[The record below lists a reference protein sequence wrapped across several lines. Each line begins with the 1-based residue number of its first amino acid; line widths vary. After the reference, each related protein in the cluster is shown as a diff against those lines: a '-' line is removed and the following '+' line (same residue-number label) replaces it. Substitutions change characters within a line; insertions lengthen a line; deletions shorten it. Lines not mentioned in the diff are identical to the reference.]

1 MAVRAAGGR
10 VEGWARPDGSTGA
23 VCCCSWWFGFV
34 GVDGALRL
42 ERCSTLSHSSGLQ
55 VMISEF

>member
-10 VEGWARPDGSTGA
+10 VEGRARPDGSTGA

-34 GVDGALRL
+34 GVDGALRF
-42 ERCSTLSHSSGLQ
+42 ERCSTLLWPAGDDL
-55 VMISEF
+55 